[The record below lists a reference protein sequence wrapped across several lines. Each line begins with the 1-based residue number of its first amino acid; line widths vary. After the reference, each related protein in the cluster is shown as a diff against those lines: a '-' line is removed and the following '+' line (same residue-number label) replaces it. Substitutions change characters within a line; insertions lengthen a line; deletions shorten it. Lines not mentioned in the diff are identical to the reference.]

1 MKEVF
6 DLNSLKAARSKLQ
19 GGKLRNNLQSLIM
32 LFVLIVLFITLSFL
46 SPYFFKSG
54 NIINIFKQTA
64 INGILAS
71 GMACAILTGGFDMS
85 VGSTVGL
92 SGVVAALLAQG
103 NYPIAVPVFAAVLIG
118 LLIGVIN
125 GVLVAYL
132 NVPAFVVT
140 LGTQSIVRGLAYI
153 VSGGSPVFGVVD
165 AYEQIA
171 GKKLFGVVP
180 MLVVYYIIIAIIIG
194 VMLSKTVYGRRM
206 YAVGGNAQAA
216 RVSGI
221 NVRFIKMSAFA
232 ICGLM
237 AGIAGMLSTA
247 RTVSGAPL
255 TGQGYELDAIAACVI
270 GGFSMDGG
278 VGKWYGMIIGALILS
293 VMSNGLD
300 ILGVSSYYQKILKGL
315 IIIVIVLLD
324 VRSKKRRN

>member
-1 MKEVF
+1 MG
-6 DLNSLKAARSKLQ
+6 S
-19 GGKLRNNLQSLIM
+19 NLQSLIM
-32 LFVLIVLFITLSFL
+32 LFVLVALFVVLSFL
-46 SPYFFKSG
+46 SPAFFKVG
-54 NIINIFKQTA
+54 NFINILKQTS
-64 INGILAS
+64 INGILAA

-92 SGVVAALLAQG
+92 SGVIAALLAQG
-103 NYPIAVPVFAAVLIG
+103 DYPIVVPIAAAIGTG
-118 LLIGVIN
+118 LLVGVLN

-153 VSGGSPVFGVVD
+153 ISGGKPIFGVVD
-165 AYEQIA
+165 AYERIA
-171 GKKLFGVVP
+171 GSKLFGVIP
-180 MLVVYYIIIAIIIG
+180 MLVVYYVVITLIIG
-194 VMLSKTVYGRRM
+194 FVLQKTVYGRRM
-206 YAVGGNAQAA
+206 YMVGGNAQAA

-221 NVRFIKMSAFA
+221 NTRFIKMSAFA

-255 TGQGYELDAIAACVI
+255 TGEGYELDAIAACVI

-293 VMSNGLD
+293 VMGNGLD
-300 ILGVSSYYQKILKGL
+300 ILGVSSYYQKILKGA
-315 IIIVIVLLD
+315 IIIIIVLLD
-324 VRSKKRRN
+324 VRGKRRRN

>member
-1 MKEVF
+1 MSPLNVASGKKSRK
-6 DLNSLKAARSKLQ
+6 DLGS
-19 GGKLRNNLQSLIM
+19 NLQSLIM
-32 LFVLIVLFITLSFL
+32 LFVLVALFVVLSLL
-46 SPYFFKSG
+46 SPSFFKVG
-54 NIINIFKQTA
+54 NFINILKQTS
-64 INGILAS
+64 INGILAA

-92 SGVVAALLAQG
+92 SGVIAALLAQG
-103 NYPIAVPVFAAVLIG
+103 DYPIVVPIAAAIGVG
-118 LLIGVIN
+118 LLVGVLN

-153 VSGGSPVFGVVD
+153 ISGGKPIFGVVD
-165 AYEQIA
+165 AYERIA
-171 GKKLFGVVP
+171 GSKLFGVIP
-180 MLVVYYIIIAIIIG
+180 MLVVYYVVITLIIG
-194 VMLSKTVYGRRM
+194 FVLQKTVYGRRM
-206 YAVGGNAQAA
+206 YMVGGNAQAA

-221 NVRFIKMSAFA
+221 NTRFIKMSAFA

-255 TGQGYELDAIAACVI
+255 TGEGYELDAIAACVI

-293 VMSNGLD
+293 VMGNGLD
-300 ILGVSSYYQKILKGL
+300 ILGVSSYYQKILKGA
-315 IIIVIVLLD
+315 IIIIIVLLD
-324 VRSKKRRN
+324 VRGKRRRN

>member
-1 MKEVF
+1 M
-6 DLNSLKAARSKLQ
+6 SPLKAANAKAR
-19 GGKLRNNLQSLIM
+19 GKALGSNLQSLIM
-32 LFVLIVLFITLSFL
+32 LFVLIALFVILSFL
-46 SPYFFKSG
+46 SPVFFKTG
-54 NIINIFKQTA
+54 NIINIFKQTS

-92 SGVVAALLAQG
+92 TGVIAALLAQG
-103 NYPIAVPVFAAVLIG
+103 NSPIIVPVAVALLVG
-118 LLIGVIN
+118 LAVGVLN

-153 VSGGSPVFGVVD
+153 ISGGRPIFGVVD
-165 AYEQIA
+165 AYERIA
-171 GKKLFGVVP
+171 GSKLFDVIP
-180 MLVVYYIIIAIIIG
+180 MLVVYYILITIVVG
-194 VMLSKTVYGRRM
+194 FMLSKTVYGRRM

-221 NVRFIKMSAFA
+221 NVKFIKMSAFA

-255 TGQGYELDAIAACVI
+255 TGEGYELDAIAACVI

-300 ILGVSSYYQKILKGL
+300 ILGVSSYYQKILKGA
-315 IIIVIVLLD
+315 IIIIIVLLD
-324 VRSKKRRN
+324 VRGKRRRT

>member
-1 MKEVF
+1 MG
-6 DLNSLKAARSKLQ
+6 S
-19 GGKLRNNLQSLIM
+19 NLQSLIM
-32 LFVLIVLFITLSFL
+32 LFVLVALFVVLSLL
-46 SPYFFKSG
+46 SPSFFKVG
-54 NIINIFKQTA
+54 NFINILKQTS
-64 INGILAS
+64 INGILAA

-92 SGVVAALLAQG
+92 SGVIAALLAQG
-103 NYPIAVPVFAAVLIG
+103 DYPIVVPIAAAIGVG
-118 LLIGVIN
+118 LLVGVLN

-153 VSGGSPVFGVVD
+153 ISGGKPIFGVVD
-165 AYEQIA
+165 AYERIA
-171 GKKLFGVVP
+171 GSKLFGVIP
-180 MLVVYYIIIAIIIG
+180 MLVVYYVVITLIIG
-194 VMLSKTVYGRRM
+194 FVLQKTVYGRRM
-206 YAVGGNAQAA
+206 YMVGGNAQAA

-221 NVRFIKMSAFA
+221 NTRFIKMSAFA

-255 TGQGYELDAIAACVI
+255 TGEGYELDAIAACVI

-293 VMSNGLD
+293 VMGNGLD
-300 ILGVSSYYQKILKGL
+300 ILGVSSYYQKILKGA
-315 IIIVIVLLD
+315 IIIIIVLLD
-324 VRSKKRRN
+324 VRGKRRRN

>member
-1 MKEVF
+1 MG
-6 DLNSLKAARSKLQ
+6 S
-19 GGKLRNNLQSLIM
+19 NLQSLIM
-32 LFVLIVLFITLSFL
+32 LFVLVALFVVLSLL
-46 SPYFFKSG
+46 SPSFFKVG
-54 NIINIFKQTA
+54 NFINILKQTS
-64 INGILAS
+64 INGILAA

-92 SGVVAALLAQG
+92 SGVIAALLAQG
-103 NYPIAVPVFAAVLIG
+103 DYPIVIPIAAAIGVG
-118 LLIGVIN
+118 LLVGVLN

-153 VSGGSPVFGVVD
+153 ISGGKPIFGVAD
-165 AYEQIA
+165 AYERIA
-171 GKKLFGVVP
+171 GSKLFGVIP
-180 MLVVYYIIIAIIIG
+180 MLVVYYVVITLIIG
-194 VMLSKTVYGRRM
+194 FVLQKTVCGRRM
-206 YAVGGNAQAA
+206 YMVGGNAQAA

-221 NVRFIKMSAFA
+221 NTRFIKMSAFA

-255 TGQGYELDAIAACVI
+255 TGEGYELDAIAACVI

-293 VMSNGLD
+293 VMGNGLD
-300 ILGVSSYYQKILKGL
+300 ILGVSSYYQKILKGA
-315 IIIVIVLLD
+315 IIIIIVLLD
-324 VRSKKRRN
+324 VRGKRRRN

>member
-1 MKEVF
+1 MG
-6 DLNSLKAARSKLQ
+6 S
-19 GGKLRNNLQSLIM
+19 NLQSLIM
-32 LFVLIVLFITLSFL
+32 LFVLVALFVVLSFL
-46 SPYFFKSG
+46 SPAFFKVG
-54 NIINIFKQTA
+54 NFINILKQTS
-64 INGILAS
+64 INGILAA

-92 SGVVAALLAQG
+92 SGVIAALLAQG
-103 NYPIAVPVFAAVLIG
+103 DYPIVVPIAAAIGIG
-118 LLIGVIN
+118 LLVGVLN

-153 VSGGSPVFGVVD
+153 ISGGKPIFGVVD
-165 AYEQIA
+165 AYERIA
-171 GKKLFGVVP
+171 GSKLFGAVP
-180 MLVVYYIIIAIIIG
+180 MLVVYYVVITLIIG
-194 VMLSKTVYGRRM
+194 FVLQKTVYGRRM
-206 YAVGGNAQAA
+206 YMVGGNAQAA

-221 NVRFIKMSAFA
+221 NTRFIKMSAFA

-255 TGQGYELDAIAACVI
+255 TGEGYELDAIAACVI

-293 VMSNGLD
+293 VMGNGLD
-300 ILGVSSYYQKILKGL
+300 ILGVSSYYQKILKGA
-315 IIIVIVLLD
+315 IIIIIVLLD
-324 VRSKKRRN
+324 VRGKRRRN

>member
-1 MKEVF
+1 M
-6 DLNSLKAARSKLQ
+6 SPLKAANAKAR
-19 GGKLRNNLQSLIM
+19 GKALGSNLQSLIM
-32 LFVLIVLFITLSFL
+32 LFVLIALFVILSFL
-46 SPYFFKSG
+46 SPVFFKTG
-54 NIINIFKQTA
+54 NIINIFKQTS

-92 SGVVAALLAQG
+92 TGVIAALLAQG
-103 NYPIAVPVFAAVLIG
+103 NYPIIVPVAVALLVG
-118 LLIGVIN
+118 LAVGVLN

-153 VSGGSPVFGVVD
+153 ISGGRPIFGVVD
-165 AYEQIA
+165 AYERIA
-171 GKKLFGVVP
+171 GSKLFGVIP
-180 MLVVYYIIIAIIIG
+180 MLVVYYILITIVVG
-194 VMLSKTVYGRRM
+194 FMLSKTVYGRRM

-221 NVRFIKMSAFA
+221 NVKFIKMSAFA

-255 TGQGYELDAIAACVI
+255 TGEGYELDAIAACVI

-278 VGKWYGMIIGALILS
+278 VGKWYGMVIGALILS

-300 ILGVSSYYQKILKGL
+300 ILGVSSYYQKILKGA
-315 IIIVIVLLD
+315 IIIIIVLLD
-324 VRSKKRRN
+324 VRGKRRRT

>member
-1 MKEVF
+1 MG
-6 DLNSLKAARSKLQ
+6 S
-19 GGKLRNNLQSLIM
+19 NLQSLIM
-32 LFVLIVLFITLSFL
+32 LFVLVALFVVLSFL
-46 SPYFFKSG
+46 SPAFFKVG
-54 NIINIFKQTA
+54 NFINILKQTS
-64 INGILAS
+64 INGILAA

-92 SGVVAALLAQG
+92 SGVIAALLAQG
-103 NYPIAVPVFAAVLIG
+103 DYPIVVPIAAAIGTG
-118 LLIGVIN
+118 LLVGVLN

-153 VSGGSPVFGVVD
+153 ISGGKPIFGVVD
-165 AYEQIA
+165 AYERIA
-171 GKKLFGVVP
+171 GSKLFGVIP
-180 MLVVYYIIIAIIIG
+180 MLVVYYIVITLIIG
-194 VMLSKTVYGRRM
+194 FVLQKTVYGRRM
-206 YAVGGNAQAA
+206 YMVGGNAQAA

-221 NVRFIKMSAFA
+221 NTRFIKMSAFA

-255 TGQGYELDAIAACVI
+255 TGEGYELDAIAACVI

-293 VMSNGLD
+293 VMGNGLD
-300 ILGVSSYYQKILKGL
+300 ILGVSSYYQKILKGA
-315 IIIVIVLLD
+315 IIIIIVLLD
-324 VRSKKRRN
+324 VRGKRRRN